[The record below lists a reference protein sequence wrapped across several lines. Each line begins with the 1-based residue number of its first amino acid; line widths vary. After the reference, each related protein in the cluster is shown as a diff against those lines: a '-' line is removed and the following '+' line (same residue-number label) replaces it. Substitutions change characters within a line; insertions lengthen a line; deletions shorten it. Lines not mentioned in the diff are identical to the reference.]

1 MGKSSAPA
9 LDDLDDGFNDADA
22 FPSFPGDTDTDFD
35 GPGGGCVLWP
45 REATKRTMSHPPLGA
60 VYAHALLSVGSDA
73 TGGGGEL
80 LVAAALD

>member
-9 LDDLDDGFNDADA
+9 LDDLDDGFDADA

-45 REATKRTMSHPPLGA
+45 REAAKRAVSHPSLGA
-60 VYAHALLSVGSDA
+60 AYAYASLSVGSVA
-73 TGGGGEL
+73 TGGGREL
-80 LVAAALD
+80 LVAATVG